1 MSKRVC
7 LLILLSLTLALTSRA
22 AYAESR
28 AATEPQKERNGEY
41 PSPDG
46 ALVARIRPIG
56 KSGWEWSESR
66 IEIRARSGRV
76 LRYVSFASEDHEH
89 GEGVSHAAWT
99 PDSKFFVFST
109 SSSGGHQPWHGPA
122 YFYAR
127 RQNRVLRLDDYI
139 GVGPNLVFSVSSP
152 DVLLINTYVQAPPEH
167 AIDRYRPV
175 QVRLGRLRV
184 GVR

>member
-1 MSKRVC
+1 MGGCQNGKPDRVERKH
-7 LLILLSLTLALTSRA
+7 ARA
-22 AYAESR
+22 A
-28 AATEPQKERNGEY
+28 AAR
-41 PSPDG
+41 
-46 ALVARIRPIG
+46 L
-56 KSGWEWSESR
+56 
-66 IEIRARSGRV
+66 
-76 LRYVSFASEDHEH
+76 DHQH
-89 GEGVSHAAWT
+89 GEGVSYAAWT

-139 GVGPNLVFSVSSP
+139 GIGPNLVFSVSSP